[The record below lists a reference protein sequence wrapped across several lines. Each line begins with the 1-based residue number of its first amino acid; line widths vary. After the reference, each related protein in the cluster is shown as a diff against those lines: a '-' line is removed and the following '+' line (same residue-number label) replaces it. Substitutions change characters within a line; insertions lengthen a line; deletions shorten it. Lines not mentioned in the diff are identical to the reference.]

1 MFKSLNLFGNAP
13 AAIGID
19 WLQLYVELPIDDIVK
34 NTYYDVILQSF
45 QTRQFKKVYEIKTNG
60 DRLPLA
66 TLAAEAHSNIMAK
79 NTGVLKIENCCLYQ
93 NDLKSWVNNLLLKL
107 NLKLLNVTRI
117 DYFIDF
123 QKFLGDVTPTEF
135 IKEFVSG
142 NIIKMGKSKFQ
153 INGSV
158 KKIFTYDY
166 LKFGSKTSEINY
178 YLYNKSKELK
188 EVKNKPYITRMWD
201 KLNINQEEN
210 DVWRLEFSIKS
221 SQKIFINEFGEEISS
236 MKNLSMC
243 EHNVIKKYLNLLL
256 DKYWRYATPKNFAA
270 DKCSTRVKLIKFF
283 NLDAVKEFWC
293 RISEKLTS
301 NRMDKVFLKKLISL
315 KKDYG
320 PKFDVYNKNIDI
332 ISEYFSRTRNLGY
345 YLKL

>member
-1 MFKSLNLFGNAP
+1 MNLFDNAP

-19 WLQLYVELPIDDIVK
+19 WLQLYVEMPLIDIVD
-34 NTYYDVILQSF
+34 NTYYDVSLQSF
-45 QTRQFKKVYEIKTNG
+45 QTRQFKKVYAIKSVG
-60 DRLPLA
+60 DKLPLA

-79 NTGVLKIENCCLYQ
+79 NTGILKIENKILYQ
-93 NDLKSWVNNLLLKL
+93 SDLKTWINNLLQKL

-123 QKFLGDVTPTEF
+123 QKFLCDVDPSEF
-135 IKEFVSG
+135 IKQFVSG
-142 NIIKMGKSKFQ
+142 EIVKMGKSKFQ

-158 KKIFTYDY
+158 KKAFTYDY
-166 LKFGSKTSEINY
+166 LKFGSKTSDVNY
-178 YLYNKSKELK
+178 YLYNKSKELRD
-188 EVKNKPYITRMWD
+188 VKNKPYITKIWD
-201 KLNINQEEN
+201 KSKIDHEKQ

-221 SQKIFINEFGEEISS
+221 SQKILINEFGEEIST

-243 EHNVIKKYLNLLL
+243 DHSIIKKYLNLLL
-256 DKYWRYATPKNFAA
+256 AKYWKYATPKNFAA
-270 DKCSTRVKLIKFF
+270 DKCSTRVKLIQFF
-283 NLDAVKEFWC
+283 NLNAVKEIWC

-320 PKFDVYNKNIDI
+320 PKFTIFNDQIDVIVN
-332 ISEYFSRTRNLGY
+332 YFARTRNLNY
-345 YLKL
+345 YLKI

>member
-1 MFKSLNLFGNAP
+1 MNLFNNAP

-19 WLQLYVELPIDDIVK
+19 WLQLYVELPLNNIAE
-34 NTYYDVILQSF
+34 NSYYNVNLQSY
-45 QTRQFKKVYEIKTNG
+45 QTRQFKKVYEIKSAG
-60 DRLPLA
+60 DQLPLA

-79 NTGVLKIENCCLYQ
+79 NTGILKIENKILYQ
-93 NDLKSWVNNLLLKL
+93 SDLKSWINNLLQKL

-123 QKFLGDVTPTEF
+123 QKFLGDVAPAEF
-135 IKEFVSG
+135 IKQFVSG
-142 NIIKMGKSKFQ
+142 EIVKMGKSKFQ

-158 KKIFTYDY
+158 KKTFTYDY
-166 LKFGSKTSEINY
+166 LKYGSKTSDINY
-178 YLYNKSKELK
+178 YLYNKSKELR
-188 EVKNKPYITRMWD
+188 EVKNKPYITKIWD
-201 KLNINQEEN
+201 KLKMDKDN

-221 SQKIFINEFGEEISS
+221 SQKILINEFGEEIST
-236 MKNLSMC
+236 MKNLSMLD
-243 EHNVIKKYLNLLL
+243 HSIIKKYLNLLL
-256 DKYWRYATPKNFAA
+256 AKYWRYATAENFAA
-270 DKCSTRVKLIKFF
+270 DKCSSRVKLIQFF
-283 NLDAVKEFWC
+283 NLNLVKEIWC

-320 PKFDVYNKNIDI
+320 HKFNIFNDNIDLI
-332 ISEYFSRTRNLGY
+332 VNYFARTRNLSY